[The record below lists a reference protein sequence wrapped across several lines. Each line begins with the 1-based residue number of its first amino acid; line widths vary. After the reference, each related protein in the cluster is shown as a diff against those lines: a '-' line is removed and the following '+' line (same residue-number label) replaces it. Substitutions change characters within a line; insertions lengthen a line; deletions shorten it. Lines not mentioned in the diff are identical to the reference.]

1 VTVVLVADDSP
12 TVRAAVRQHLA
23 PEGYQVI
30 EADNGEE
37 ALAVTKAEAPDV
49 VLLDVGMPRLDGL
62 AVLCELQAD
71 ADLADIPVVFLTA
84 RTDAAEVVAGL
95 HAGAHDYLRK
105 PFDGLELV
113 ARVSAAARVKRLQ
126 DELRTRYNDL
136 NRLSRLDALTGL
148 YNRGHLEEHLADLCS
163 ASGRHRFH
171 VTAMLIDLDHFK
183 QINDSY
189 GHPAGDA
196 VLKAAAH
203 VVGSQLRVE
212 DIPGR
217 WGGEE
222 FLVLLPYIDAP
233 SALIVAE
240 RIRADIA
247 GLEVGVV
254 RGTTLRNTASIG
266 LCTGIAVDGATLV
279 QRADESLYRAK
290 TAGRNKVAATDWH

>member
-1 VTVVLVADDSP
+1 VTVVLIADDSP
-12 TVRAAVRQHLA
+12 TVRAAVRHHLA
-23 PEGYQVI
+23 REGYQVI

-49 VLLDVGMPRLDGL
+49 VLLDVEMPRLDGL
-62 AVLCELQAD
+62 AVLSELQAD
-71 ADLADIPVVFLTA
+71 AKLADIPVVFLTS

-95 HAGAHDYLRK
+95 HAGVHDYLRK

-113 ARVSAAARVKRLQ
+113 ARVSAAVRVKRLQ
-126 DELRTRYNDL
+126 DELRSRYDEL
-136 NRLSRLDALTGL
+136 SSLSRLDALTGL
-148 YNRGHLEEHLADLCS
+148 YNRGHLEEHLVDLCS
-163 ASGRHRFH
+163 ASSRHRFH

-196 VLKAAAH
+196 VLKATAD

-222 FLVLLPYIDAP
+222 FLVLLPYIDAQ
-233 SALIVAE
+233 SALVVAE
-240 RIRADIA
+240 RIRSDIA
-247 GLEVGVV
+247 GLEVSIP
-254 RGTTLRNTASIG
+254 RGAALHVTASIG
-266 LCTGIAVDGATLV
+266 LCTAVAVDGATLV

-290 TAGRNKVAATDWH
+290 TAGRNKVATTDWH